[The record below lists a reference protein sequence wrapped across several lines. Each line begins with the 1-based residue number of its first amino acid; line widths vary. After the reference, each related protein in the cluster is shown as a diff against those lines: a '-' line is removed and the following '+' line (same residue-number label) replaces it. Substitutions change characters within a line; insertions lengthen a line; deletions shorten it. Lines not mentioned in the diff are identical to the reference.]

1 MKKKCKFWVT
11 FFFKTTERSN
21 FDIMYNYD
29 NFNKKDKSMLNM
41 ICHYFCCDVKN
52 GLLGKKNQHKK
63 VAESGIKVLKLLFYT
78 PFCSRVT

>member
-1 MKKKCKFWVT
+1 MKKKNANSGLL

-41 ICHYFCCDVKN
+41 ICHYYFCCDVKN
-52 GLLGKKNQHKK
+52 GLLGKKKPAQKG
-63 VAESGIKVLKLLFYT
+63 S
-78 PFCSRVT
+78 

>member
-1 MKKKCKFWVT
+1 MKQNCKFWVP
-11 FFFKTTERSN
+11 FFLTERSN

-52 GLLGKKNQHKK
+52 GLLGKKKTAQKG
-63 VAESGIKVLKLLFYT
+63 S
-78 PFCSRVT
+78 